1 MARATPLYSLQ
12 LRAMAAFPDLMKW
25 ERRMWKLKLI
35 GLLMTIVY
43 WAFSLILVYSVMMSI
58 FRYAFGVQLPNPF
71 SIFQAHEHINKIR
84 DEIISQITRSKFLIA
99 DFTGHRGGVYFE
111 AGLAMG
117 LRRSVRTNIWW
128 VAPAHTPTV

>member
-1 MARATPLYSLQ
+1 MGRLTPKRLFGIFAARDRRAQKGSRDTAIQ
-12 LRAMAAFPDLMKW
+12 LTIACDGGFPTDLMKW

-71 SIFQAHEHINKIR
+71 AIFQGR
-84 DEIISQITRSKFLIA
+84 
-99 DFTGHRGGVYFE
+99 
-111 AGLAMG
+111 
-117 LRRSVRTNIWW
+117 
-128 VAPAHTPTV
+128 